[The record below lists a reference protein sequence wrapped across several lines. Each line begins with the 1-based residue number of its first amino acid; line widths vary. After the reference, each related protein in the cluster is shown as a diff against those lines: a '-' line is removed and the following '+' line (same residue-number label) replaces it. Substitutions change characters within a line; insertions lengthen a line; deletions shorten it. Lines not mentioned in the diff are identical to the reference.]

1 METKL
6 SLWGKIKAYRLKN
19 NFIVMMFL
27 VVIFILSFVVYLQPA
42 ARNNDVVSNIA
53 MALFTS
59 LLATIFAMCAE
70 IYVQF
75 KSYENDQFLED
86 IHTFGIANL
95 NKNKEVLLR
104 DLLRECDRVIWI
116 SGYRLI
122 MTNHLKVDIGA
133 AVERGVE
140 VRAVLCPP
148 WTAAFQM
155 VYGTHEKVM
164 NNYYQVLHAI
174 DEARKDDVIY
184 DIRFTDKPLF
194 SDTYKV
200 DQNLVTG
207 PYMHNRD
214 KEYNRIMAK
223 DFFSYNLVKKSKLY
237 NIVESEYLT
246 LCDEAVQVL
255 NWEKF
260 REAYKAVKSGDLREA
275 EKIAMLE
282 SACDSLVSQ
291 ENVQE

>member
-19 NFIVMMFL
+19 NFIVMVFL
-27 VVIFILSFVVYLQPA
+27 VVIFLLSFVVYLQPA

-174 DEARKDDVIY
+174 DEARKDGVIY

-260 REAYKAVKSGDLREA
+260 REAYNAVKRGDLREA

-282 SACDSLVSQ
+282 SACDSLASEQ
-291 ENVQE
+291 KESE